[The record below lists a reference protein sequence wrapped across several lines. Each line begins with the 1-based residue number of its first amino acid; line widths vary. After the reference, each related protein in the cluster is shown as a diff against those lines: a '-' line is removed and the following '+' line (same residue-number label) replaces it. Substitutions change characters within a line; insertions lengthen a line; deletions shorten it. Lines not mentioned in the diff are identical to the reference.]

1 MLSWARAALVQR
13 MRRSW
18 TRSTQTQTAEMD
30 TPAVLERYILRDAYE
45 TAREIGRG
53 SYATVVELDYKGL
66 RCVGKK
72 IHKILYEGQE
82 DVHLRR
88 FEEECRMLSQ
98 LNHPH
103 IVQFLGIY
111 FDSDSTNV
119 HAPVLV
125 MEFLPMTLA
134 QCLDKYGIMPNE
146 ISFSILQD
154 VTLGLRYLHER
165 DVPIIHRDLS
175 ANNVLLTSDM
185 SAKISDLGMARIVQ
199 PVNSPITMTKT
210 PGTWCYMPPEAM
222 AEKARYNLKV

>member
-1 MLSWARAALVQR
+1 M
-13 MRRSW
+13 
-18 TRSTQTQTAEMD
+18 
-30 TPAVLERYILRDAYE
+30 LERYTLHDIHE
-45 TAREIGRG
+45 TAGEIGQG
-53 SYATVVELDYKGL
+53 SYATVVELDYRGL

-72 IHKILYEGQE
+72 IHKILYQGQE

-88 FEEECRMLSQ
+88 FEEECRLLSQ
-98 LNHPH
+98 LSHPH

-111 FDSDSTNV
+111 FEDDIN
-119 HAPVLV
+119 APVLV

-134 QCLDKYGIMPNE
+134 QSLDKYGIMPDE
-146 ISFSILQD
+146 ISFSIFRD

-185 SAKISDLGMARIVQ
+185 SAKISDLGVARILQ
-199 PVNSPITMTKT
+199 SVNSTTMTKT

-222 AEKARYNLKV
+222 AEKARYNLKVQLKVSLS